1 MYWIELVDGFVV
13 ALVLVGVITLVIINS
28 RH

>member
-13 ALVLVGVITLVIINS
+13 ALVLVGVITLVIISS